1 MGADRQSAG
10 SEFLFINHE
19 YFRLNGQMK
28 KYKAVFS
35 DPLY

>member
-10 SEFLFINHE
+10 SEFLFLNQE